1 LKLISSEILG
11 EGTENILLREIKII
25 LLRVIDFFALFMA
38 LRVLSFF
45 LFGLGF

>member
-25 LLRVIDFFALFMA
+25 LLRVKDFFCFIYDFEGF
-38 LRVLSFF
+38 VLS